1 MTRPLMQNGI
11 AELERM
17 FESCHADPQ
26 ILEALE
32 SELKFRSVPR
42 ATTLLTKVR
51 RAMNGAPI
59 LPSASQDAQF
69 ESTLLVPEQIQLR
82 IAITDSDSAA
92 PEIREPEPPL
102 NVSVEDAYKILK
114 VAPNAS
120 WDSIERSRR
129 TIVELTRPDRL
140 EKLNEERRQALR
152 LDALRANAAL
162 DALLQDRRAR

>member
-17 FESCHADPQ
+17 FESCQADPQ

-59 LPSASQDAQF
+59 LPTASQDALF
-69 ESTLLVPEQIQLR
+69 ENTASVPRQIQLP

-92 PEIREPEPPL
+92 PTKREPEPPL
-102 NVSVEDAYKILK
+102 KVSVEDAYKILK
-114 VAPNAS
+114 VAPSAS
-120 WDSIERSRR
+120 WDSIEQSRR

-140 EKLNEERRQALR
+140 ENLNEERRQALR

-162 DALLQDRRAR
+162 DALLQERRAR